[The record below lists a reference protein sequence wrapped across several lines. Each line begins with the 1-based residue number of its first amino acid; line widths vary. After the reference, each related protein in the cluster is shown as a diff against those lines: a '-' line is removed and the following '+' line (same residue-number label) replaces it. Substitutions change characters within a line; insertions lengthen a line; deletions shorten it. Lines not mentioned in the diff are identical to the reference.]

1 MEGSSC
7 SRKAV
12 QEVVQSRKEEGH
24 EQEHEAPV
32 LRGRQF
38 TPEAMA

>member
-7 SRKAV
+7 SMKAA

-24 EQEHEAPV
+24 ELEHEVPV
-32 LRGRQF
+32 VRGRQF
-38 TPEAMA
+38 SPEAMA